1 MHGITLCPIRMV
13 MRKEIINRA
22 LKIDKTGLYST
33 TKFHMAFG
41 NLDWLFL

>member
-1 MHGITLCPIRMV
+1 MHAITLCPSRMV
-13 MRKEIINRA
+13 MRNQIIRV

-41 NLDWLFL
+41 SLDWLFL